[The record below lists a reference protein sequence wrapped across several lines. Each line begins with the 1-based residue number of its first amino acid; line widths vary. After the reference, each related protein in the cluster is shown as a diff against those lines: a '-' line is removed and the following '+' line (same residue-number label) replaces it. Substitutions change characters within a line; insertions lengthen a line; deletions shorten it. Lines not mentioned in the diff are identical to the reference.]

1 MSLRPNEI
9 NNISPPLFRCMP
21 KLFGSWNNR
30 STCCTVGTVDSI
42 KLSVLPTCTCRSKNN
57 SFVFFRWRKAT
68 YCVLSFLL
76 VVGVKWQYFHWI
88 MLCMFFPNLNAAIV
102 LTYSRGSLKGWG
114 GGGMCVIKSEYENP
128 LFHILRRK
136 SRPRIGIRVASVL
149 MFMSSWLSQYQSIL
163 ESFVPISLLLSR
175 GFKAMWAAGIFPT
188 SPPRRL

>member
-1 MSLRPNEI
+1 ML
-9 NNISPPLFRCMP
+9 LP

-30 STCCTVGTVDSI
+30 SICCTVGTVDSI

-76 VVGVKWQYFHWI
+76 VVGVKWQYFHSI
-88 MLCMFFPNLNAAIV
+88 MLCIFFPNLNAVIV
-102 LTYSRGSLKGWG
+102 ITYSRGSLKGWG
-114 GGGMCVIKSEYENP
+114 VIKSEYENP
-128 LFHILRRK
+128 LFHMLRRK
-136 SRPRIGIRVASVL
+136 SRPCIGIRVAAVL
-149 MFMSSWLSQYQSIL
+149 MCMSSSLSQYQSIL
-163 ESFVPISLLLSR
+163 ESFVPTSLLLSR